1 MTEAVEKLLIHQDAT
16 IKNAMKQMDL
26 GAEKTLIV
34 IDQDRR
40 LLGALTDGD
49 IRRFIL
55 RTGTLNGTVRD
66 CFNDNPLFILEGT
79 DPGHV
84 KKLMIEKKVEL
95 IPVVD
100 RDMRIVDLMI
110 WNRLFNGHG
119 EQAEISQLDCPVVI
133 MAGGKGTRLEPFTR
147 ILPKPLIPVG
157 EKPIIEL
164 IMERFREFGIE
175 DFYLTVNYKGEMIKS
190 YFDNVKVDYRL
201 HYIWEKEYLGTA
213 GCLRYLP
220 DNFADDFIVSNCDIL
235 LDVNYREVFDFH
247 RENGNAL
254 TIIGAIQHVVVPYGV
269 LEFSGNG
276 ILSRISEK
284 PEFDVTIS
292 TGVYIFNRSALEHI
306 PTNARFDATDLM
318 DSLIRSGK
326 KVAVYP
332 ISEKSFVDIGQW
344 KEYRRNIA
352 QFTDVVND

>member
-1 MTEAVEKLLIHQDAT
+1 MTEAVDKLLIHPDTT

-34 IDQDRR
+34 IEHDRR

-49 IRRFIL
+49 IRRLIL
-55 RTGTLNGTVRD
+55 KTGSLNGTVRD
-66 CFNDNPLFILEGT
+66 CFNDKPLFVFEGA
-79 DPGHV
+79 DPQQV
-84 KKLMIEKKVEL
+84 KKIMIEKKVEL

-100 RDMRIVDLMI
+100 RDMRIVDMMI
-110 WNRLFNGHG
+110 WNLLFNGRG
-119 EQAEISQLDCPVVI
+119 EQAVPSRLDCPVVI

-157 EKPIIEL
+157 EKPIVEL
-164 IMERFREFGIE
+164 IMDRFREFGIE

-201 HYIWEKEYLGTA
+201 HYIWEKEFFGTA
-213 GCLRYLP
+213 GCLKYLP
-220 DNFADDFIVSNCDIL
+220 ENFADDFIVSNCDIL

-247 RENGNAL
+247 LENGNAL

-269 LEFSGNG
+269 LEYSGNG
-276 ILSRISEK
+276 FLSRISEK
-284 PEFDVTIS
+284 PEYDVTIS
-292 TGVYIFNRSALEHI
+292 TGVYVFNKSALDHI
-306 PTNARFDATDLM
+306 PADTRFDATDLM
-318 DSLIRSGK
+318 DILMQSGK

-352 QFTDVVND
+352 QFTDVIND